1 VIILVEKRNLPPPRD
16 WQTSTVGAITVQVID
31 MVINTFLFRSI
42 CVRRPYALE
51 AFLRHKLLS
60 MESYC
65 RVVRNEAQPLS
76 WRLGR

>member
-1 VIILVEKRNLPPPRD
+1 MLVEKRNLPPPRD
-16 WQTSTVGAITVQVID
+16 WQTSTVGAITVPVID

-60 MESYC
+60 MGIVLPGGME
-65 RVVRNEAQPLS
+65 
-76 WRLGR
+76 